1 MEVQFYKSDCINVV
15 RANRKQNFLS
25 TFMDE
30 REWMRGVVIPSIIF
44 VAVMNTEYF
53 YIIYA
58 VQSWKIVLA

>member
-1 MEVQFYKSDCINVV
+1 
-15 RANRKQNFLS
+15 
-25 TFMDE
+25 MDE